1 MNCPDYELLM
11 YCPNGLRWIMNR
23 VPHNVAMKLYSQSYF
38 IDEKNLNKKFCLTHY
53 ILPHFYKDRSLIIF
67 SISKYRKNYFIFNDR
82 SSFISLGFKIWKDKM
97 IELNIFGWEY

>member
-1 MNCPDYELLM
+1 MT
-11 YCPNGLRWIMNR
+11 
-23 VPHNVAMKLYSQSYF
+23 KLYSQSYF
-38 IDEKNLNKKFCLTHY
+38 IDNKNPKKKFCLTHY

-97 IELNIFGWEY
+97 FELNIFGWEY